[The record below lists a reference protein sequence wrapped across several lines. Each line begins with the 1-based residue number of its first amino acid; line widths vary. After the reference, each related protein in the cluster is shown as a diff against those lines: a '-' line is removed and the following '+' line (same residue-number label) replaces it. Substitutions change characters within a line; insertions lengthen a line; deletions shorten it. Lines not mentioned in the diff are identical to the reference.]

1 MAERLQQKRLG
12 SLFLLLF
19 LTGCSLSL
27 SPPPPNTHTLT
38 VDYLPGLVKGTKP
51 VFPPAHILVLLP
63 VDERKN
69 LAVRGGTLPIAGNAG
84 EVIGMHG
91 FNSQEGAVSVA
102 PTGLI
107 PGLGVLRH
115 MDSGMLHPPDIPK
128 TIYTLPSLPGTV
140 QRAIVTHF
148 REAGLQVETVPF
160 SLPTPQAGEEKPVL
174 SKVEGAE
181 YALGC
186 TIEEFSLLSL
196 VRYQQV
202 LPYPGS
208 RHPISLPVRGPTR
221 AAVSLALSLFRWP
234 SGEVLWQGKVGDLV
248 DDPAP
253 GDSIHLYATAEE
265 TLTVALSRA
274 VGSILITQSL
284 QDALLH

>member
-1 MAERLQQKRLG
+1 
-12 SLFLLLF
+12 
-19 LTGCSLSL
+19 
-27 SPPPPNTHTLT
+27 
-38 VDYLPGLVKGTKP
+38 
-51 VFPPAHILVLLP
+51 
-63 VDERKN
+63 
-69 LAVRGGTLPIAGNAG
+69 
-84 EVIGMHG
+84 
-91 FNSQEGAVSVA
+91 
-102 PTGLI
+102 
-107 PGLGVLRH
+107 
-115 MDSGMLHPPDIPK
+115 MDSGILHPPDIPK
-128 TIYTLPSLPGTV
+128 TIYTLPGLPGIV
-140 QRAIVTHF
+140 QRAIATHF

-160 SLPTPQAGEEKPVL
+160 SLPAPLTGEEKPVL

-202 LPYPGS
+202 LTSRFS

-221 AAVSLALSLFRWP
+221 ATVSLALSLFHWS
-234 SGEVLWQGKVGDLV
+234 SGELLWQGRVKDIV

-253 GDSIHLYATAEE
+253 GDFTPLYANEEE

-284 QDALLH
+284 QDVLLR